1 MNLEQISP
9 EMTVFLLT
17 ECITFDVYLTLASWS
32 RQPLKNIR
40 LSQQNY
46 MEIGILILKEIENMN
61 ITSKE
66 CYHQLAPNLKICR
79 IVNGMWQVAGGHG
92 YIDHELAIED
102 MMRYHETGF
111 TSWDLADIYGP
122 AEDFIGKFRL
132 KLSTL
137 KGKEELNKIQA
148 LTKWAPQPVL

>member
-66 CYHQLAPNLKICR
+66 CYHQLAPR
-79 IVNGMWQVAGGHG
+79 
-92 YIDHELAIED
+92 
-102 MMRYHETGF
+102 TG
-111 TSWDLADIYGP
+111 
-122 AEDFIGKFRL
+122 AE
-132 KLSTL
+132 
-137 KGKEELNKIQA
+137 
-148 LTKWAPQPVL
+148 

>member
-1 MNLEQISP
+1 MKRKRAE
-9 EMTVFLLT
+9 
-17 ECITFDVYLTLASWS
+17 
-32 RQPLKNIR
+32 
-40 LSQQNY
+40 
-46 MEIGILILKEIENMN
+46 EIGSELYADGGLDAMENMFYSIELR

-66 CYHQLAPNLKICR
+66 CYHQLAPDLKICR

-92 YIDHELAIED
+92 YIDHELAIEY

-111 TSWDLADIYGP
+111 TTWDLADIYGP

-137 KGKEELNKIQA
+137 KGKEELNKD
-148 LTKWAPQPVL
+148 